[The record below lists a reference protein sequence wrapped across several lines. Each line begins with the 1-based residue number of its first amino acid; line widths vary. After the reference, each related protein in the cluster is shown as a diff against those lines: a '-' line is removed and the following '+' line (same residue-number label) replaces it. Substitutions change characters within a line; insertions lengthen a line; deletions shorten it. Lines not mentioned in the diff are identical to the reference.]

1 MRRGDLQLKMLEKLD
16 KQAAIVAASA
26 SASKSP
32 TQRALQAARAFA
44 NNSKQALDEQL
55 NTSKSKE
62 NF

>member
-16 KQAAIVAASA
+16 KQAAIVAA